1 MLILFKYFISL
12 TCLKDIKSVEI
23 NLANI
28 LYYFK
33 RNLVLR
39 RRQMVLARARAR
51 RQAIEENIAS
61 NRSTF
66 VVIPKPKDC
75 GKS

>member
-1 MLILFKYFISL
+1 MII
-12 TCLKDIKSVEI
+12 
-23 NLANI
+23 
-28 LYYFK
+28 
-33 RNLVLR
+33 
-39 RRQMVLARARAR
+39 ARARAR

-75 GKS
+75 GKSWLYYKGYFMDFMWFYFIPHILITISGNIKGLKKLAL

>member
-1 MLILFKYFISL
+1 M
-12 TCLKDIKSVEI
+12 EI

-39 RRQMVLARARAR
+39 RRQMILARARAR

>member
-1 MLILFKYFISL
+1 MI
-12 TCLKDIKSVEI
+12 
-23 NLANI
+23 
-28 LYYFK
+28 
-33 RNLVLR
+33 
-39 RRQMVLARARAR
+39 LARARAR

-75 GKS
+75 GKSLGYFMDFILIYFPYFNYDFRQCKRFEKAYLVKPALRSQP